1 MAAGVGGSRAGGA
14 AFVATGLASVATAA
28 LAWTLEFPSLTLAP
42 LVALAPLPFAVLL
55 GAFRPQRSIVLK
67 GALGFAAFQAI
78 PAITL
83 PLLFGQYVYVRWEA
97 NLSAYGM
104 LPPSGFVGSFGLWC
118 FGAWVGASRMRR
130 RSRS

>member
-1 MAAGVGGSRAGGA
+1 
-14 AFVATGLASVATAA
+14 LAA
-28 LAWTLEFPSLTLAP
+28 LAQ
-42 LVALAPLPFAVLL
+42 LPFAVLL

-83 PLLFGQYVYVRWEA
+83 QLLFAPYVYVRWEA
-97 NLSAYGM
+97 MFSAYA
-104 LPPSGFVGSFGLWC
+104 LPPSGLVGSFGLWC

-130 RSRS
+130 RGRL